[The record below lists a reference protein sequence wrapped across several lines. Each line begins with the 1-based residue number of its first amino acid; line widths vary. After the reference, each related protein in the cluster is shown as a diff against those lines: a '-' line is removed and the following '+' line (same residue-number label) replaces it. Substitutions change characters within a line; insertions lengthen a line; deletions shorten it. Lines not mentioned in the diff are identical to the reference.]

1 MLALTGCAHRR
12 AAADQ
17 TAVRQQETR
26 AQQPEGG
33 NADDPNAAKLTFT
46 SSGMPM
52 IVAYSM
58 SKSPRI
64 CSSSDFEPVGR
75 VFDSGRKVLLP
86 WIARLTELGN
96 KGLLR
101 TETVREQQVQPG
113 VPIQVKGVFGAEV
126 PDRRYDSCGPLVAAF
141 TPELRHKYH
150 VDFAF
155 QGRSSCSQS
164 LMDVTDPDHP
174 VPVGHAVACPRG
186 NDYAAVD
193 KDTKNYLEVDHEK
206 ELSEAQLEEA
216 AVTSNADKVSA
227 MKKEAAALDSLGQSK
242 EALATV
248 DHALAMAGVS
258 ERRAL
263 IATKAGILFSL
274 NDPQAALTLLAPEIE
289 SIRKQ
294 AASQSPVQ
302 RAAVLGTYTEGFVTA
317 TFAHM
322 QLLQWRE
329 AVDTLADAQSPLE
342 GQSLLAY
349 RGLIY
354 RYIMARA
361 QNPSLADASLEH
373 DAAYYAEHDSGHYG
387 ALLRMWRGEETVLE
401 VVGILARM
409 SGVDRQEAR
418 GEVLFY
424 KGAYLK
430 FVKGSAVGASS
441 SLVELNQL
449 APYGSIEW
457 IYGQRVLQ

>member
-1 MLALTGCAHRR
+1 M
-12 AAADQ
+12 
-17 TAVRQQETR
+17 EK
-26 AQQPEGG
+26 PEAE
-33 NADDPNAAKLTFT
+33 NVADPNAATLTFT

-58 SKSPRI
+58 SQSPRI
-64 CSSSDFEPVGR
+64 CSSSDFKPVGR
-75 VFDSGRKVLLP
+75 VFHSGREVLLP
-86 WIARLTELGN
+86 WIAHLTELGN

-101 TETVREQQVQPG
+101 TETVREQHVQPG
-113 VPIQVKGVFGAEV
+113 VPIQVKGVFGSEV

-141 TPELRHKYH
+141 TPEPGHKYH
-150 VDFAF
+150 VNFAF
-155 QGRSSCSQS
+155 QGKSSCSQS
-164 LMDVTDPDHP
+164 LMDVTDSDHP
-174 VPVGHAVACPRG
+174 VPAGHAVACPKV

-193 KDTKNYLEVDHEK
+193 NDAKNYLKADHEK
-206 ELSEAQLEEA
+206 DLSEAQQEEA
-216 AVTSNADKVSA
+216 AATSNADKVSA
-227 MKKEAAALDSLGQSK
+227 IKKEAAALDSLGQSK

-248 DHALAMAGVS
+248 DRALAMAGVS

-294 AASQSPVQ
+294 AASQPPVQ
-302 RAAVLGTYTEGFVTA
+302 RAAMLGTYTEGFVTA

-322 QLLQWRE
+322 QLQQWQD
-329 AVDTLADAQSPLE
+329 AVGTLADAQSPLE
-342 GQSLLAY
+342 GPSFLAY

-354 RYIMARA
+354 RYIMART
-361 QNPSLADASLEH
+361 QNPSLANASLEH

-401 VVGILARM
+401 VAGILARM

-424 KGAYLK
+424 TAAYLK
-430 FVKGSAVGASS
+430 FVKDKAAGAKMT
-441 SLVELNQL
+441 LTNLNQL